1 MSDINSQNQIN
12 VIASLKEQSIGTK
25 NSLEQINRYLQ
36 EIHKNVLKETSP
48 KNDIKSIDNE
58 KEGNEKNKENK
69 EDIKNY
75 NIIEEKKESI
85 ESINEKVNEDKKSD
99 NKEDEHS
106 IKDSEL
112 NDNTD
117 EVSNININ
125 KIKNSNYYK
134 VSNDINI
141 INSIAIQKKN
151 STFKNKE
158 NADNPQKIENV
169 NNNIINDNKKEEKK
183 SKNREYVYKDKD
195 EITES
200 SINPEELMT
209 YNISQGSELYLND
222 IIAKLGGDENSSIK
236 EETLNNLSKENIN
249 ENENRVLNI
258 IKEIDSDSVK
268 IDSNEVIKLGLTNIP
283 ITDDKDNTSLITN
296 ELNKACIRTNDNIK
310 SKDYISNIESDIQR
324 EEEKEENG
332 KEIRKFSKRNTKN
345 SNNINIINDK
355 VNNLE
360 IIFNKEESQK
370 DQNVLIEETKKEI
383 YNEINNM
390 YESKLNLVKIN
401 NKEKYSYITKYNDPD
416 KEKFGYE
423 SDYFYCNKN
432 SNNFLNRRNNFLQH
446 KYFSYILSK
455 KEKINNNINNENN
468 EKKEKIKNKN
478 KDKKKD
484 DSIDSIDNF
493 EYIPEEINK
502 FKKNYNEKIEP
513 MEFNLNFIRA
523 NSPHDNIKEY
533 KINDIEDMTSFYY
546 YFNLYSPEEDF
557 KKVLDD
563 ETENEIVSCFTTY
576 RKVLNDVN
584 SFKRAFSYLLLE
596 NFILQN
602 KVKKLDFIIHDIKK
616 VLSNKFKDIKN
627 ICNILIDIKENS
639 SIDYLMNSY
648 NNPNY
653 NFDEVMITYIED
665 TIKNVLGVESTKRK
679 YQEIDFNVL
688 RILANVFDVNLE
700 IYYIEEDDNNKLLK
714 MKKLVVLNDIFLQAK
729 KNIKSSNYSECES
742 STTFRLLFF
751 LNSFYIVYT
760 KKSDIDSTLANN
772 NTERQYYYVSSL
784 PKYKC
789 PNCKKCT
796 GLDII
801 PSNEAIFCHICLN
814 KHLQIVLEKRAIL
827 YVKSNFSCIEYY
839 TRPIKITSDIIITGS
854 LYKYITKN
862 YIINDFEKIVERI
875 CFKCFEKYEKEK
887 IKKLKCMCQLCEN
900 CLEKLLKENIK
911 DKVYLNKYE
920 LNTLNRTK
928 CLCQNEVDIINL
940 MKLSK
945 NQPTENDIK
954 RAEERLVKKLKTRCC
969 LCQEKDKFKLL
980 EIKIISGPPHF
991 ICLKC
996 YEKLSIEDKSQNIEN
1011 KNEINN
1017 DLQLSEYESNDTA
1030 IKEKDKDKEKNIV
1043 KKKFYCEICFERHTS
1058 IEDYESETQHK
1069 NIIDRVVQYG
1079 EGKFK
1084 CCKGKCSIF

>member
-12 VIASLKEQSIGTK
+12 IIASLKEPSIGTK
-25 NSLEQINRYLQ
+25 NSLEQINKYLQ
-36 EIHKNVLKETSP
+36 EIHKNVLKESSP
-48 KNDIKSIDNE
+48 KNEIKSIVDE
-58 KEGNEKNKENK
+58 KEGNEIKKDNK
-69 EDIKNY
+69 ED

-85 ESINEKVNEDKKSD
+85 ESIDEKINEDKKLN
-99 NKEDEHS
+99 NKEIEHS

-117 EVSNININ
+117 EVSKININ
-125 KIKNSNYYK
+125 KIKNSNHYK

-141 INSIAIQKKN
+141 INSIGIKKH
-151 STFKNKE
+151 SIFKKKE
-158 NADNPQKIENV
+158 NEDISQKTENDK
-169 NNNIINDNKKEEKK
+169 NNIINDNKKEEKK
-183 SKNREYVYKDKD
+183 SKNKEYVYKEKD

-222 IIAKLGGDENSSIK
+222 IIAKLGGDENNSIK
-236 EETLNNLSKENIN
+236 EETLNNISKENNN
-249 ENENRVLNI
+249 ENENENENNKLNI

-268 IDSNEVIKLGLTNIP
+268 IDSKEVIKLGLTNIP

-310 SKDYISNIESDIQR
+310 SKDYISNIESDLPR
-324 EEEKEENG
+324 EDEKEESG
-332 KEIRKFSKRNTKN
+332 KEMRKFSKRNTKN

-423 SDYFYCNKN
+423 SDYFLCNKN
-432 SNNFLNRRNNFLQH
+432 SKNYLNRRNNFLQH

-523 NSPHDNIKEY
+523 NTPHDNIKEY

-563 ETENEIVSCFTTY
+563 ETEKEIVSCFTTY
-576 RKVLNDVN
+576 RKVLNDGN

-602 KVKKLDFIIHDIKK
+602 KVKKLEFIIYDIKK
-616 VLSNKFKDIKN
+616 VLGNKFKDIKN

-653 NFDEVMITYIED
+653 NFDEIMITYIED
-665 TIKNVLGVESTKRK
+665 TIKNVLGVDSTKRK

-700 IYYIEEDDNNKLLK
+700 IYYIEEDDKNKLLK
-714 MKKLVVLNDIFLQAK
+714 MKKLVILNDIFLQAK
-729 KNIKSSNYSECES
+729 KNIKSSNYNECES

-772 NTERQYYYVSSL
+772 NTEKQYYYVSTL

-789 PNCKKCT
+789 PTCKKCT
-796 GLDII
+796 GLDIL

-814 KHLQIVLEKRAIL
+814 KYLQIILEKRAIL

-839 TRPIKITSDIIITGS
+839 TRPIKITSDTIITPS

-862 YIINDFEKIVERI
+862 YIINDFEKIVEKI

-911 DKVYLNKYE
+911 DKVCLNKFE

-928 CLCQNEVDIINL
+928 CLCQNEVDLINL
-940 MKLSK
+940 MELSK
-945 NQPTENDIK
+945 NQPTENDKK
-954 RAEERLVKKLKTRCC
+954 RAEERLIKKLKTRCC
-969 LCQEKDKFKLL
+969 LCPEKDKFKLL
-980 EIKIISGPPHF
+980 EIKIINGPPHF
-991 ICLKC
+991 VCLKC
-996 YEKLSIEDKSQNIEN
+996 YDKLSIEDKSQNIEKN

-1017 DLQLSEYESNDTA
+1017 ELQLSDFESNDTA
-1030 IKEKDKDKEKNIV
+1030 IKEKDKDKEKNII

-1058 IEDYESETQHK
+1058 IEDNEAEIQHK
-1069 NIIDRVVQYG
+1069 NIIERVVQYG

-1084 CCKGKCSIF
+1084 CCKGKCNIY